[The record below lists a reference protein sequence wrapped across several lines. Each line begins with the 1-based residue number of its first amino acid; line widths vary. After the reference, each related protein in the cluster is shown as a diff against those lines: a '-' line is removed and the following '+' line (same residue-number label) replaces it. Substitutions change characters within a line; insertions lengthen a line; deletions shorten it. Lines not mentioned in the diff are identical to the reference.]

1 MAVRIVTVLA
11 LPIALI
17 VLLRAAP
24 SLDARWEDQPA
35 HFWIVL
41 AAGVL
46 NAGLALAVSEAGR
59 RRKDARLLLI
69 GLAFLASAGF
79 LGLHALAT
87 PGVLLEKG
95 NAGFVLATPVGLVV
109 AGLLAAASA
118 VEYPLR
124 TALAIV
130 RHARALVGA
139 VLALLALWAVLSLA
153 ELPPLRRDRRAR
165 GRRGR
170 ARRVRA
176 DRRRARTGSPPSQY
190 FRIAARRGSKLAFA
204 IAFAFAL
211 LAESLVIVLASLTTS
226 WQLSWWEWHV
236 LMAISFFTIAAAA
249 QREWFEERFSALYL
263 DETLAG
269 HREVTVLFAD
279 LSGFTPFS
287 EANGPEAVHRMLVTY
302 FGELAPMIVDDFD
315 GEVQDFVGDQIFAIF
330 NKRGD
335 QPDHA
340 LRGRAEP
347 RSSCNAAPKRSASP
361 TGRIFRCG
369 VNTGPVLAGVVG
381 DRGHRIHGVFGDTVN
396 LGSRLEGQAPPGEIV
411 IAATTRDHLP
421 DAAQVEPL
429 PPLPIKGKAEPGRGV
444 HSPRAVAGARR
455 PTLVTSPPFGRAPEG
470 FPGLPVVVALER
482 LGQLVLVHLRAPG
495 DVRLASVRLEL
506 RLRLAGVDAAVGLL
520 RPVARRGAALLGLR
534 VRRPV
539 VVLELP
545 VVALLLG
552 DVLDRRPRRPMG
564 ALLAVVLLLGA
575 VERLGVG
582 VLHLLGR
589 ALQRAR

>member
-1 MAVRIVTVLA
+1 MGLKIVTGLA
-11 LPIALI
+11 LPIAVI

-41 AAGVL
+41 VAGVV
-46 NAGLALAVSEAGR
+46 NAGLAVAVSEAGR

-118 VEYPLR
+118 IEYPLP
-124 TALAIV
+124 TALTIV

-139 VLALLALWAVLSLA
+139 VLALLGLWAVLSLA
-153 ELPPLRRDRRAR
+153 ELPPLRATVAPEDAEAAL
-165 GRRGR
+165 GAFALIGVV
-170 ARRVRA
+170 AYGFAAV
-176 DRRRARTGSPPSQY
+176 QY
-190 FRIAARRGSKLAFA
+190 FRIAARRRSKLAFA

-211 LAESLVIVLASLTTS
+211 LAEALVIVLASLTTS
-226 WQLSWWEWHV
+226 WQLSWWEWHL

-287 EANGPEAVHRMLVTY
+287 ERHGPEAVHRMLTTY

-335 QPDHA
+335 QPGHA
-340 LRGRAEP
+340 LQGARAALELQRRAAAIREP
-347 RSSCNAAPKRSASP
+347 DWPV
-361 TGRIFRCG
+361 FRCG

-396 LGSRLEGQAPPGEIV
+396 LGSRLEGQAKPGEIV
-411 IAATTRDHLP
+411 IAGTTRESP
-421 DAAQVEPL
+421 CPM
-429 PPLPIKGKAEPGRGV
+429 RRTSS
-444 HSPRAVAGARR
+444 HSRRSRSRAR
-455 PTLVTSPPFGRAPEG
+455 PT
-470 FPGLPVVVALER
+470 PVQAFI
-482 LGQLVLVHLRAPG
+482 LRA
-495 DVRLASVRLEL
+495 L
-506 RLRLAGVDAAVGLL
+506 
-520 RPVARRGAALLGLR
+520 
-534 VRRPV
+534 
-539 VVLELP
+539 
-545 VVALLLG
+545 
-552 DVLDRRPRRPMG
+552 
-564 ALLAVVLLLGA
+564 
-575 VERLGVG
+575 
-582 VLHLLGR
+582 
-589 ALQRAR
+589 

>member
-1 MAVRIVTVLA
+1 MPVRIVTALA

-41 AAGVL
+41 VAGVV
-46 NAGLALAVSEAGR
+46 NAGLAIAVSEAGR

-109 AGLLAAASA
+109 AGILAAASA
-118 VEYPLR
+118 IEYPLR

-139 VLALLALWAVLSLA
+139 VLALLAVWALLSLA
-153 ELPPLRRDRRAR
+153 ELPPLEATVAPEDAEATL
-165 GRRGR
+165 GAFALIGV
-170 ARRVRA
+170 AA
-176 DRRRARTGSPPSQY
+176 YAFAALQY
-190 FRIAARRGSKLAFA
+190 FRIAARRSSKLAYA

-269 HREVTVLFAD
+269 RREVTVLFAD

-287 EANGPEAVHRMLVTY
+287 EANGPEAVHGMLVAY

-340 LRGRAEP
+340 LRGARAALELQARAERIRRPDWP
-347 RSSCNAAPKRSASP
+347 R
-361 TGRIFRCG
+361 FRCG

-396 LGSRLEGQAPPGEIV
+396 LGSRLEGQASPGEVV
-411 IAATTRDHLP
+411 IAATTCAALP
-421 DAAQVEPL
+421 DTAQVEAL
-429 PPLPIKGKAEPGRGV
+429 PPLAIKGKAAPVQAFILRG
-444 HSPRAVAGARR
+444 
-455 PTLVTSPPFGRAPEG
+455 L
-470 FPGLPVVVALER
+470 
-482 LGQLVLVHLRAPG
+482 
-495 DVRLASVRLEL
+495 
-506 RLRLAGVDAAVGLL
+506 
-520 RPVARRGAALLGLR
+520 
-534 VRRPV
+534 
-539 VVLELP
+539 
-545 VVALLLG
+545 
-552 DVLDRRPRRPMG
+552 
-564 ALLAVVLLLGA
+564 
-575 VERLGVG
+575 
-582 VLHLLGR
+582 
-589 ALQRAR
+589 